1 VKNGRHSGRHGPA
14 AIGRMLAGISALVI
28 AVLVGCAADPAPA
41 TDLIAVPTQ
50 TPGPPIDLGPQ
61 ACPTA
66 LLEGMLVRH
75 DEAGVAVHGDP
86 NFPPSVV
93 AWPHGWAARD
103 VDGVRELLDADG
115 RVVAREGDFVSAGG
129 GAFPPHDWFYPC
141 GDIKV
146 TPAG

>member
-1 VKNGRHSGRHGPA
+1 MRQH
-14 AIGRMLAGISALVI
+14 IGTLVLALVVPLG
-28 AVLVGCAADPAPA
+28 ACGADPTPSAQ
-41 TDLIAVPTQ
+41 LIAVPTQ
-50 TPGPPIDLGPQ
+50 TPAPPIDLGPR

-66 LLEGMLVRH
+66 LLEGRLVRH
-75 DEAGVAVHGDP
+75 DEAGVAVQGDP

-103 VDGVRELLDADG
+103 VDGVSDLLDADG

-129 GAFPPHDWFYPC
+129 GAFPPHDWFYTC
-141 GDIKV
+141 GDIEF